1 MNFVQEIINRENVE
15 NGKND
20 AVHDLDKSDNFDCSI
35 CLENIDNGEKIRVLQ
50 CGHIFHTG
58 CVEPWV
64 TKYFTCPYCRHCEAD
79 MECYWLSL
87 KSYGLSWI
95 NKLRKYK
102 YTLKPD
108 HIEIARKRY
117 IHRINLH
124 FIHRLYSMNNT
135 IVLFFLDGKKMTLLF
150 RNAYEPFMAL
160 KRCLNDYY
168 KRQRLEIQ
176 RQQIQYQIHQVE
188 RLHDFIPTEAWVEQP
203 HLEDSN
209 HLENQNYDQ
218 VEDLD

>member
-1 MNFVQEIINRENVE
+1 
-15 NGKND
+15 
-20 AVHDLDKSDNFDCSI
+20 
-35 CLENIDNGEKIRVLQ
+35 
-50 CGHIFHTG
+50 
-58 CVEPWV
+58 
-64 TKYFTCPYCRHCEAD
+64 
-79 MECYWLSL
+79 
-87 KSYGLSWI
+87 
-95 NKLRKYK
+95 
-102 YTLKPD
+102 
-108 HIEIARKRY
+108 
-117 IHRINLH
+117 
-124 FIHRLYSMNNT
+124 MNNT